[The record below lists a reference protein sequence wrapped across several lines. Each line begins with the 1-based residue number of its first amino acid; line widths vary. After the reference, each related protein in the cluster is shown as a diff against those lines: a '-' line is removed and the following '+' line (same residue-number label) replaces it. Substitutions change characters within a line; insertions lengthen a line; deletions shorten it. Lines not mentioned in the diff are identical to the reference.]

1 MPSKPV
7 LRAADAPRKAAKPR
21 ARPAAARPRSPARG
35 RADFAPPLTVSHPD
49 LLAGGEDTAF
59 RRSLYLMVLAFSRL
73 QTCREAF
80 GRALGLTGSQFAVL
94 IGTAYQQH
102 DDGVSVRAL
111 ADHIQLAATHVTTEV
126 GRLIER
132 GLLTKTVNR
141 RDRRGVLV
149 RLTARGETA
158 VREVAPF
165 VRRVNDL
172 LFAGVSRRD
181 FATVS
186 VFLTRFAANSEE
198 ALDEIR
204 RTARRSKRSAA
215 PARSA

>member
-1 MPSKPV
+1 MSAKSVP
-7 LRAADAPRKAAKPR
+7 RAGGAPRKTT
-21 ARPAAARPRSPARG
+21 ARRPSPTAGQAGG
-35 RADFAPPLTVSHPD
+35 RKRFAPPLTVSQRD
-49 LLAGGEDTAF
+49 LLAGGEDLAF

-80 GRALGLTGSQFAVL
+80 GRTLALTGSQFAVL

-111 ADHIQLAATHVTTEV
+111 ADHIQLAPTHVTTEV
-126 GRLIER
+126 GRLIDK
-132 GLLTKTVNR
+132 GLLSKSVNPE
-141 RDRRGVLV
+141 DRRGVLV
-149 RLTARGETA
+149 RLSVRGEAA

-172 LFAGVSRRD
+172 LFAGVSRKD
-181 FATVS
+181 FAVVS
-186 VFLTRFAANSEE
+186 AFLLQFAANSEE

-204 RTARRSKRSAA
+204 RTMRHAPKSTASARRA
-215 PARSA
+215 